1 MWPRGSKE
9 RVQERDGRKVLEA
22 ISTKGIDEENGRIG
36 EKIEGWKMKV
46 EVKDRRRWMD
56 TKKKMDE
63 GKG

>member
-1 MWPRGSKE
+1 M
-9 RVQERDGRKVLEA
+9 LEA

-56 TKKKMDE
+56 TKKRWRK
-63 GKG
+63 GKDKRKR